1 MARLSGT
8 SLDLELHF
16 DPAEP
21 SDGSRERLIRLVGRL
36 EQATQVDAEKAFREA
51 VAAGGRFVILDCAKL
66 EFISS
71 AGIRAFIVL
80 IKLLKPLDGRAAVCA
95 PQPHVRQAL
104 EFSGLKS
111 LLSISSSIDEVR
123 ATLSRSGS
131 RLTP

>member
-66 EFISS
+66 EFI
-71 AGIRAFIVL
+71 
-80 IKLLKPLDGRAAVCA
+80 CA

-111 LLSISSSIDEVR
+111 LLSISSSIDEGR